1 MYYFMNS
8 MSFTYFSL
16 YSNLMTDLLLYSS
29 LFAQNLMTT
38 LFPIIFRQGSHFNS
52 SHQLI
57 ALVLSEH
64 CAKFCLPMNQIAIRI
79 HLHQYRP
86 SPLFLAQFIAL
97 VPLSFNLNVYSL
109 I

>member
-16 YSNLMTDLLLYSS
+16 YSNLMTDLLIYSS

-52 SHQLI
+52 SHRLI

-64 CAKFCLPMNQIAIRI
+64 CAKFCLTMNQIAIRI
-79 HLHQYRP
+79 HLHQYP
-86 SPLFLAQFIAL
+86 LSPLFLAKFIGL
-97 VPLSFNLNVYSL
+97 VRLSINLNFYSF